1 MHYSSIVK
9 QVLTFKLLN
18 RFYQVQMLVFKQRV
32 IIEEIEWFS
41 NSIWPDFFF
50 FFNGESVHWSRVG
63 VVKSGVD

>member
-50 FFNGESVHWSRVG
+50 FLMERVCTG
-63 VVKSGVD
+63 AEWEW